1 MKKKIV
7 FMSINMNVGGT
18 EKALLNMLSEIPK
31 DKYDITLLL
40 LEEYGG
46 FLNHIP
52 RGVRV
57 KYLEGYKKIKNK
69 LNQPPK
75 ITMLE
80 LVKKGQLIN
89 AIKFSFIY
97 TLSKIMSDKRIF
109 FKYLLSGFPKLNDE
123 YDLAVAY
130 AGPMDFISYFV
141 VNKIK
146 SSNKIQW
153 IHFDIT
159 KIGFDRS
166 FALKIYSQFNKIF
179 VVSKEG
185 RSKLVDFVPAL
196 REKTDVFSNI
206 ISSQLINAQTKEG
219 IGFKDNFDGL
229 RILTVGRLSFEKG
242 QDIAIRVL
250 QRLIKNGYKVRWYCL
265 GDGSYRTKYETLV
278 HDYNL
283 QEEFIFM
290 GSDPNPYSYIEQ
302 CDIYVQPSRHEGYC
316 ITLAEARCLK
326 KPIITTDFTGAKE
339 QIKHEETGLVVSI
352 DENEIYN
359 AVTKLIH
366 NRVLGNTFSANL
378 SKETFNSTRDMEKI
392 YALI

>member
-1 MKKKIV
+1 MKKKVV

-40 LEEYGG
+40 LEEYGE

-57 KYLEGYKKIKNK
+57 EYLEGYKKIKNT

-75 ITMLE
+75 ISVWE
-80 LVKKGQLIN
+80 LAKRGRLIN
-89 AIKFSFIY
+89 AVKLAFIY
-97 TLSKIMSDKRIF
+97 TLSKITSDKRIF
-109 FKYLLSGFPKLNDE
+109 FKYILSGFPKLNDE

-146 SSNKIQW
+146 SINKIQW

-159 KIGFDRS
+159 KIGFDQS
-166 FALKIYSQFNKIF
+166 FALKIYSRFNKIF
-179 VVSKEG
+179 VVSNEG
-185 RSKLVDFVPAL
+185 RSKLVDFVPVL

-206 ISSQLINAQTKEG
+206 ISSQLINAQSKEG
-219 IGFKDNFDGL
+219 TGFKDNFDGL

-250 QRLIKNGYKVRWYCL
+250 QRLIKEGYKVRWYCI
-265 GDGSYRTKYETLV
+265 GDGSYRTKYEKLV
-278 HDYNL
+278 QDYNL
-283 QEEFIFM
+283 EEEFIFM

-359 AVTKLIH
+359 AVIKLIH

-378 SKETFNSTRDMEKI
+378 SKETFNTTRDMEKI